1 MESEIKEEW
10 FYILK
15 DCNGRIFFPWVQW
28 KWNARSYETNLRQL
42 YKTVFFQIG
51 PFSKFSMKFIIK
63 YEYINITYP
72 AYLTFFVIF

>member
-1 MESEIKEEW
+1 MEDFFSHECNENEMPVVTRQILDSFIK
-10 FYILK
+10 L
-15 DCNGRIFFPWVQW
+15 
-28 KWNARSYETNLRQL
+28 S
-42 YKTVFFQIG
+42 FFQIG